1 MSRDQQRLNDY
12 ITHILQAI
20 ERIYRYTE
28 EFDEIGFLQND
39 MVQDAVIR
47 NIEIIGE
54 AARNIERHYPEFAQ
68 KHAEIP
74 WEDVYLMR
82 NRVSHGYFSV
92 DLDVVWKTVQ
102 RDIPELH
109 QLLIPLV
116 QRM

>member
-1 MSRDQQRLNDY
+1 MSRDQQRLKDY

-20 ERIYRYTE
+20 ERIDRYTE
-28 EFDEIGFLQND
+28 EVDEIGFLQND

-47 NIEIIGE
+47 NVEIIGE
-54 AARNIERHYPEFAQ
+54 AARNIERHYPEFA
-68 KHAEIP
+68 KAHAEIP

-92 DLDVVWKTVQ
+92 DLEVVWKTVQ
-102 RDIPELH
+102 RDIPELR

-116 QRM
+116 

>member
-28 EFDEIGFLQND
+28 
-39 MVQDAVIR
+39 
-47 NIEIIGE
+47 
-54 AARNIERHYPEFAQ
+54 FAQ
-68 KHAEIP
+68 KHAEMP
-74 WEDVYLMR
+74 WEDIYLMR

-92 DLDVVWKTVQ
+92 DLAVVWKTVQ
-102 RDIPELH
+102 RDIPELR

-116 QRM
+116 QKV